1 MFTEGTVTFRE
12 AKPLLEKC
20 GLFPVDCAD
29 YRVGI
34 WDIQDELVA
43 TGALV
48 GEMLQMIAV
57 DPAYQG
63 EDLAAKVVTALVRE
77 AGSRGIGCVYMI
89 AKRQSAARLE
99 ALGFR
104 SVAVTSAAALLE
116 WGSGGIRDFCKTLSQ
131 LKSAQRTG
139 CIVMNANPF
148 TKGHRYLVERAC
160 ETCERVIVL
169 AVEEDRSEFPF
180 AVRLS
185 LIREGVSDL
194 PQVTVLPG
202 SRYVISSL
210 TFPAYFVRDA
220 AKSLA
225 ESELDAVL
233 FGQYIAPAL
242 GVTDRFVGSE
252 PLSASTAVYNETLQR
267 LLPQYGIAL
276 HILGRKEQQN
286 APISASAVRKHIAEN
301 DREAALL
308 LVPGSTAAWLSEN
321 WETAVQLCTRSST
334 H

>member
-1 MFTEGTVTFRE
+1 MFTEGTVTYRE
-12 AKPLLEKC
+12 ARPLLEKC

-34 WDIQDELVA
+34 WDSQDELVA

-48 GEMLQMIAV
+48 GDMLQMIAV

-63 EDLAAKVVTALVRE
+63 ENLAAKVITALIRE
-77 AGSRGIGCVYMI
+77 TSGRGIDCVYMI
-89 AKRQSAARLE
+89 AKRQSAAQFE
-99 ALGFR
+99 ALGFKA
-104 SVAVTSAAALLE
+104 VAATAAAVLLE
-116 WGSGGIRDFCKTLSQ
+116 WGSGGIRAFCKTLEGYR
-131 LKSAQRTG
+131 KPQRTG

-148 TKGHRYLVERAC
+148 TKGHRYLVEQAC
-160 ETCERVIVL
+160 EVCERVIVL

-180 AVRLS
+180 EVRLA

-202 SRYVISSL
+202 SRYVISSM

-225 ESELDAVL
+225 ESEMDAVL

-242 GVTDRFVGSE
+242 GVTDRFVGAE

-276 HILGRKEQQN
+276 HILERKEQEDN
-286 APISASAVRKHIAEN
+286 PISASAVRKHIAEN
-301 DREAALL
+301 DRAAAAS
-308 LVPGSTAAWLSEN
+308 LVPETTAVWLEAN
-321 WETAVQLCTRSST
+321 WEKAVQFCTKSST